1 MSELKTEPTH
11 ESTASSAPDAKQ
23 AVSSHRKQKAVENWL
38 EFASNRGGLIGL
50 GLLVLVIVIALLTP
64 ILVPLDTLDVTRVA
78 ADPNQP
84 PGDGHLLGTDPS
96 GRDVL
101 GMLLWGSRISLL
113 VGFLATLVS
122 MVIGTTVGMMAG
134 HFTGFGRAVLLRVV
148 DFFLVIPQLVLAIT
162 LSAVMS
168 RGILTIIIAIGV
180 TGWASTAR
188 MVRSQTLSVEARPY
202 IERARALGAGDWH
215 IITRHVLPA
224 VMPIVLANT
233 TLHVGSAVIA
243 ESTLAFL
250 GVGDPNAISWGSML
264 KRALDTGAASAGY
277 WWYILPPGIAIA
289 AVVMCFT
296 LVGRAL
302 ESVVNP
308 SLRGR

>member
-1 MSELKTEPTH
+1 MSELKTDTDSKTPPPARTR
-11 ESTASSAPDAKQ
+11 AKDA
-23 AVSSHRKQKAVENWL
+23 VNSHRKQKLVESWQ

-50 GLLVLVIVIALLTP
+50 GLLLLVIAVALLTP
-64 ILVPLDTLDVTRVA
+64 ILVPLDTLDVTRVEA
-78 ADPNQP
+78 GPNQP
-84 PGDGHLLGTDPS
+84 PGQGHLLGTDPS

-215 IITRHVLPA
+215 IISKHVLPA